1 MSFVSIIIPTHDRPE
16 MLAEALA
23 SVRAQTFTDY
33 EIVVVSNGEH
43 HQQQRLSAAVA
54 ATFDARYFELETG
67 NVSAARNFGIEKA
80 RGKWIAFLDD
90 DDLWLPEKLE
100 RQIVEAKRNGADMV
114 ACDYVEFDGRGIKP
128 DRILRPGKWGSP
140 NVKTLSHM
148 RWWAAPSAVIVRTDV
163 VRFLNFDPSFP
174 NHEDMDLWRRISWR
188 HRIYHMDGAILSR
201 LRRSHPSLT
210 RHRVRALWYEGL
222 YFRKMWRDT
231 PSDLRWAL
239 PPKRTMATRIASSAV
254 RIFLTDMWTG
264 NPLFQA
270 LHRWWQPIRHTLRP
284 RTRLIQLRYRLRL
297 RTRAKAMADVAVQS
311 IGASS
316 KVIPH

>member
-1 MSFVSIIIPTHDRPE
+1 MSFVSVIVPTHDRPE

-54 ATFDARYFELETG
+54 AKFDASYFALETS

-80 RGKWIAFLDD
+80 RGEWIAFLDD
-90 DDLWLPEKLE
+90 DDLWHREKLE
-100 RQIVEAKRNGADMV
+100 RQIAEAKRSSADMV
-114 ACDYVEFDGRGIKP
+114 ACDYVEFDNGGLKP

-140 NVKTLSHM
+140 DVKTLSHM
-148 RWWAAPSAVIVRTDV
+148 GWWAAPSAVIVRTDV
-163 VRFLNFDPSFP
+163 VRLLDFDPSFP
-174 NHEDMDLWRRISWR
+174 NAEDMDLWRRISWR
-188 HRIYHMDGAILSR
+188 HRIRQMDGVILSR

-210 RHRVRALWYEGL
+210 RHRVRALWYEIL

-239 PPKRTMATRIASSAV
+239 PPTRTMAKRIASSAV

-264 NPLFQA
+264 SPSFQA
-270 LHRWWQPIRHTLRP
+270 LYRWWQPIRHTLRP

-297 RTRAKAMADVAVQS
+297 RTRAKAWRTLQFGDRSQF
-311 IGASS
+311 
-316 KVIPH
+316 